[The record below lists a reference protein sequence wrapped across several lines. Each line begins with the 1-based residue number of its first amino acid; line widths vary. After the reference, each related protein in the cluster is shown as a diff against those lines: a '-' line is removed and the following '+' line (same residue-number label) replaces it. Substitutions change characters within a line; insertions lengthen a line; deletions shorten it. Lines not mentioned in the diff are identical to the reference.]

1 MGRKRKNLQVLEKTA
16 ENITSWV
23 GSIPS
28 LIVHTILF
36 VVAFM
41 LPVFGILEFDQML
54 LILTTILS
62 LEAIY
67 LSIFIQLSVNRSQE
81 HIEDLIDD
89 VSEIQE
95 DIEDIQVD
103 IEEISDDIEDIQ
115 EDIEEINED
124 EDEDEDHSE
133 RARTVMLKSK
143 VALNKTEINSLKNK
157 IAEMQALIL
166 ELQKEDDEIEDELGD
181 SEENY

>member
-1 MGRKRKNLQVLEKTA
+1 MGRKRKNLQALEKTA

-103 IEEISDDIEDIQ
+103 IEES
-115 EDIEEINED
+115 NED
-124 EDEDEDHSE
+124 EDEEEDHSE

-166 ELQKEDDEIEDELGD
+166 ELQKEDDEIEDELGE